1 MEKTKRIVLKPR
13 TPYEIPVNSVAIT
26 PEAAM
31 VIGRLRARS
40 GLNTRQIVSEILIQS
55 EKLVDID
62 NSYMTKKGET
72 K

>member
-1 MEKTKRIVLKPR
+1 MTDQELIVLN
-13 TPYEIPVNSVAIT
+13 PYAGYEKPVNTVGLT
-26 PEAAM
+26 PEAAA
-31 VIGRLRARS
+31 VVGRLRAKS
-40 GLNTRQIVSEILIQS
+40 GMTAKQLVSEILIQS